1 MPTVTATRL
10 EQRTMGVT
18 CAVTVTGANG
28 FGLARR
34 GLERAT
40 HLEQLW
46 SRFLPGSDITRLNNS
61 GGRVTFVDP
70 LTVHL
75 IEVMKTAHSETSGTF
90 NPTHVDALVALGDA
104 ASRHGNG
111 RTDLP
116 PGSHSHDLGDVEII
130 DDFAVRMHN
139 GVLLDAGGIGKGLA
153 ADIIS
158 ADAVASGAVGVCVNM
173 GGDLRCAG
181 EAPEGGWQV
190 AIASPSDFS
199 CTIDTVTLENGAVAT
214 SAVGA
219 RRRADGSVP
228 VHIIDPSTGCG
239 VDGGILGASVI
250 ASTAAWAEVLAKHAI
265 ISASGPCDITE
276 RGLAWMTVGADGAA
290 VSNPAWEGFR
300 Q

>member
-1 MPTVTATRL
+1 MGTVTATRL

-18 CAVTVTGANG
+18 CAVTVMGADS
-28 FGLARR
+28 FGPARR
-34 GLERAT
+34 GLERAAR
-40 HLEQLW
+40 LEHLW
-46 SRFLPGSDITRLNNS
+46 SRFLPTSDITRLNNS
-61 GGRVTFVDP
+61 GGHVTYVDP

-75 IEVMKTAHSETSGTF
+75 IEVMKAAHTETAGSF
-90 NPTHVDALVALGDA
+90 DPTRIDSLVALGDSR
-104 ASRHGNG
+104 SRHSED
-111 RTDLP
+111 RTVIP
-116 PGSHSHDLGDVEII
+116 AGAHSHDMRDIEIV

-158 ADAVASGAVGVCVNM
+158 AETLESGADGVCVNM

-181 EAPEGGWQV
+181 SGPDGGWV
-190 AIASPSDFS
+190 VNISSPADFS
-199 CTIDTVTLENGAVAT
+199 RTIDTITLESGAVAT

-228 VHIIDPSTGCG
+228 VHIINPSTGRG

-250 ASTAAWAEVLAKHAI
+250 ASSAAWAEVFAKHAI
-265 ISASGPCDITE
+265 VSARGAFDISA
-276 RGLAWMTVGADGAA
+276 RGLACLTVGPGDAA
-290 VSNPAWEGFR
+290 LPNPAWEGFR